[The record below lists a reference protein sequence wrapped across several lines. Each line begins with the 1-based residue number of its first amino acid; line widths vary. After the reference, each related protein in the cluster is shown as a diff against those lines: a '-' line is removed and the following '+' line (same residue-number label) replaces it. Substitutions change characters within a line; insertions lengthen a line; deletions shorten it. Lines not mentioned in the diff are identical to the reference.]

1 MDILI
6 KTSTTPMLI
15 DADGINSLK
24 GERAMFSKLKA
35 PIILT
40 PHPGEMSRLLGG
52 RVRKR
57 VKAPILELL
66 SKIEQDRINTAV
78 SFAKDTKTFLVLK
91 GVPTIIASPDGKAF
105 LNPTGNAGMA
115 TAGTGDVLTGMISG
129 LLGQNKDALHAC
141 VLGVYLHGR
150 AGDIAASEKGQHSLI
165 ATDIINN
172 IPAAF
177 HSLKEE

>member
-1 MDILI
+1 M
-6 KTSTTPMLI
+6 
-15 DADGINSLK
+15 A
-24 GERAMFSKLKA
+24 
-35 PIILT
+35 
-40 PHPGEMSRLLGG
+40 RLLSPPLPSSG
-52 RVRKR
+52 K
-57 VKAPILELL
+57 K
-66 SKIEQDRINTAV
+66 KISMSVQEIEKDRINTAV

-141 VLGVYLHGR
+141 VLGAYLHGR